1 MPFPLKVS
9 PGDRA
14 YFQPGSFGSQVPG
27 SSVIVHEVGRLYLR
41 DTMGREF
48 RREDGLSARGPSH
61 GRLWPSREVY
71 LDEMKRAVALAR
83 LSALLVK
90 KAKTTKGSRPSMECI
105 RQAASLLGLKPEAL
119 E

>member
-14 YFQPGSFGSQVPG
+14 WFQPGHFGCQMPG
-27 SSVIVHEVGRLYLR
+27 ASVIVHEVGRLYLR

-48 RREDGLSARGPSH
+48 RRDDGLSARGPSY

-71 LDEMKRAVALAR
+71 NDEMARALALAK
-83 LSALLVK
+83 LSVLAGKV
-90 KAKTTKGSRPSMECI
+90 AKTTKGTRPSMDNI
-105 RQAASLLGLKPEAL
+105 RQAASLLGIRPEAL
-119 E
+119 A